1 MEYIIKRDRNGNG
14 IGTVPPRVSGTVVGI
29 KRHGHTI
36 YGNPIISIRVDG
48 IDFAGQ
54 PFDRWVRISDNA
66 SLVYAIENPEYRDV
80 PHTFA
85 LTRAGRIS
93 HVIRA

>member
-1 MEYIIKRDRNGNG
+1 MASTITGKVIH
-14 IGTVPPRVSGTVVGI
+14 T

-36 YGNPIISIRVDG
+36 YGNPILSVYLDA
-48 IDFAGQ
+48 DAGTG
-54 PFDRWVRISDNA
+54 WYRISDNA
-66 SLVYAIENPEYRDV
+66 SLVYAVENAEFRDV
-80 PHTFA
+80 SHTFA